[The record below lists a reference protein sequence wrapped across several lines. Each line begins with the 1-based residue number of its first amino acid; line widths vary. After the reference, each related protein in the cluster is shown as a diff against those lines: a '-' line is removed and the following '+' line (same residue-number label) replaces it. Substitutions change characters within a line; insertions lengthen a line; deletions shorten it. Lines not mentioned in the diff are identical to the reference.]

1 MYNLFYI
8 LLYKGLTK
16 QVIMINN
23 SVNYNFKIYKGS
35 EMVYLAWQ
43 EIKKNK
49 LRFTLIT
56 GILMLVSYLVF
67 FLSGLA
73 TGLASLNREAVDKW
87 DATAIIL
94 TKESDKSLYQS
105 FMSIDHLK
113 DIDAKKTA
121 VIGQLNAIA
130 SNSDNKQNISL
141 FGINKEEFLMPNVT
155 GGRSFEKE
163 NEVIADDSLK
173 DKGFNLGD
181 KLSLSSSD
189 QYLTIVGFTD
199 SARFNAAPVLYA
211 NLSTF
216 HQVKFGE
223 AAEQNKDQ
231 INGIVVQDDSISSL
245 TQKDEL
251 EALEIESFIES
262 LPGYTEQKLTLNFMI
277 YFLFGISSI
286 IVAIFLY
293 VLTVQKIGIFGV
305 MKAQGIS
312 SSYLSWSVVAQ
323 TFILALIGTALGFV
337 LTLISGAFLPAA
349 VPVSFDLTL
358 MAFYGLILMAVATAG
373 AVFSVL
379 TIVRIDPLKAIGG

>member
-1 MYNLFYI
+1 MF
-8 LLYKGLTK
+8 
-16 QVIMINN
+16 
-23 SVNYNFKIYKGS
+23 
-35 EMVYLAWQ
+35 LAWQ

-87 DATAIIL
+87 EASAIIL
-94 TKESDKSLYQS
+94 TEESDKSLYQS
-105 FMSIDHLK
+105 FMSAEQLK
-113 DIDAKKTA
+113 DIKAKNTA

-130 SNSDNKQNISL
+130 SNGDNKQNISL

-155 GGRSFEKE
+155 DGRAFEKA

-173 DKGFNLGD
+173 DYGFNLGD

-189 QYLTIVGFTD
+189 QQLTIVGFTD
-199 SARFNAAPVLYA
+199 QARFNAAPVLYA
-211 NLSTF
+211 TLATF

-223 AAEQNKDQ
+223 VADQKKDQ
-231 INGIVVQDDSISSL
+231 INGIVVRDNPIPNLSQNDDLDSI
-245 TQKDEL
+245 
-251 EALEIESFIES
+251 EIESFIES

-293 VLTVQKIGIFGV
+293 VLTVQKISMFGV

-323 TFILALIGTALGFV
+323 TFILAFIGTALGFV

-349 VPVSFDLTL
+349 VPVSFDLTV
-358 MAFYGLILMAVATAG
+358 MVFYGLILMVVATAG

>member
-1 MYNLFYI
+1 MTKRVVLVNNEIKYKSNM
-8 LLYKGLTK
+8 LLE
-16 QVIMINN
+16 
-23 SVNYNFKIYKGS
+23 KGS
-35 EMVYLAWQ
+35 EMVFLAWQ

-87 DATAIIL
+87 NATAIIL
-94 TKESDKSLYQS
+94 TEESDKSLYQS
-105 FMSIDHLK
+105 FMSTEQLK
-113 DIDAKKTA
+113 DIEAKKTA

-130 SNSDNKQNISL
+130 NNGENKQNISL
-141 FGINKEEFLMPNVT
+141 FGIKKEEFLMPDVT
-155 GGRSFEKE
+155 EGKPFERT
-163 NEVIADDSLK
+163 NEVIADDFLK
-173 DKGFNLGD
+173 EMGFNLGD
-181 KLSLSSSD
+181 QLSLSSSD
-189 QYLTIVGFTD
+189 QLLTIVGFTD
-199 SARFNAAPVLYA
+199 QARFNAAPVLYS
-211 NLSTF
+211 NLETF
-216 HQVKFGE
+216 HQIKFGE
-223 AAEQNKDQ
+223 GADQKIDQ
-231 INGIVVQDDSISSL
+231 INGIVVQDESITNL
-245 TQKDEL
+245 TQNTDL
-251 EALEIESFIES
+251 ETIEIQSFIEN

-293 VLTVQKIGIFGV
+293 VLTVQKISLFGV

-323 TFILALIGTALGFV
+323 TFILAFIGTLLGFV
-337 LTLISGAFLPAA
+337 LTLLSGAFLPAA
-349 VPVSFDLTL
+349 VPVSFDLAL
-358 MAFYGLILMAVATAG
+358 MIFYGLILIIVATAG

>member
-1 MYNLFYI
+1 VF
-8 LLYKGLTK
+8 
-16 QVIMINN
+16 
-23 SVNYNFKIYKGS
+23 
-35 EMVYLAWQ
+35 LAWQ

-87 DATAIIL
+87 DASAVIL
-94 TKESDKSLYQS
+94 TVESDKSLYQS
-105 FMSIDHLK
+105 FMSTEQLK
-113 DIDAKKTA
+113 DIQATETA

-130 SNSDNKQNISL
+130 NNGDQKQNISL
-141 FGINKEEFLMPNVT
+141 FGINKDEFLMPSVT
-155 GGRSFEKE
+155 EGRSFGSD

-173 DKGFNLGD
+173 DKGFALGD
-181 KLSLSSSD
+181 TLSLSSGD
-189 QYLTIVGFTD
+189 QPLTIVGFTD
-199 SARFNAAPVLYA
+199 NARFNAAPVLYA
-211 NLSTF
+211 TLSTF

-223 AAEQNKDQ
+223 RADQNKQQ
-231 INGIVVQDDSISSL
+231 INGIVVRDDSISTL
-245 TQKDEL
+245 PVMDEL
-251 EALEIESFIES
+251 EIIEVESFIEN

-277 YFLFGISSI
+277 YFLFAISSI

-293 VLTVQKIGIFGV
+293 VLTVQKISLFGV
-305 MKAQGIS
+305 MKAQGIA

-323 TFILALIGTALGFV
+323 TFILAFIGTSLGFV
-337 LTLISGAFLPAA
+337 LTLLSGAFLPAA
-349 VPVSFDLTL
+349 VPVSFDLTI
-358 MAFYGLILMAVATAG
+358 MMFYGFILMVVATAG